1 MDFVELE
8 IDEQTKALQAML
20 GARREAET
28 RLADLEASLM
38 QHSHEPGRVA
48 AATKT
53 MSPDRAM
60 AAIAR
65 VTGVP
70 ASSVLGDKEL
80 DELDRLH
87 REKEIAARLERIKS
101 QQ

>member
-1 MDFVELE
+1 
-8 IDEQTKALQAML
+8 LQAML

-28 RLADLEASLM
+28 RLADLEASLV
-38 QHSHEPGRVA
+38 QHAPLETGRPA
-48 AATKT
+48 PTTNT
-53 MSPDRAM
+53 MSADRAM

-70 ASSVLGDKEL
+70 ASSVLGDREL

>member
-1 MDFVELE
+1 
-8 IDEQTKALQAML
+8 
-20 GARREAET
+20 
-28 RLADLEASLM
+28 
-38 QHSHEPGRVA
+38 
-48 AATKT
+48 
-53 MSPDRAM
+53 M

-70 ASSVLGDKEL
+70 ASAMPGDKDL

-87 REKEIAARLERIKS
+87 REKEIAARLERIKT